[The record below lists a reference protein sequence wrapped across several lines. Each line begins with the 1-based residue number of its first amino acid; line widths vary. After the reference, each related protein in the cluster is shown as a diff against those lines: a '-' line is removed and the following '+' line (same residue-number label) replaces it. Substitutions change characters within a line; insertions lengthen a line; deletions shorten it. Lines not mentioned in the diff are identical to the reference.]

1 MIQLWRPA
9 WGWCQSTWNSRFDNG
24 NKKARKPFGC
34 GLKLPGSGASLKNR
48 LHAIS

>member
-1 MIQLWRPA
+1 MGKQPLTGRARDGAI
-9 WGWCQSTWNSRFDNG
+9 G

-48 LHAIS
+48 FHIIA